1 MSIWDTPLVV
11 LAFFTWF
18 LGPPADLADVAQHEA
33 LRRQLV
39 PRSSHALTNDDV
51 AATPRR
57 PLPTPPA
64 GAADAST
71 AVPTPAAPDSAKKD
85 TETHD
90 ESWWRAR
97 ITAARE
103 TLDRDQVLAQSL
115 QSRINGLDAEA
126 SARDDPAQRQ
136 TLYLQRDRTL
146 KELEAMKDQIVK
158 DVRTLAEVEED
169 ARRQN
174 VPAGWL
180 R

>member
-1 MSIWDTPLVV
+1 MSMWDAPVVV

-33 LRRQLV
+33 LRRQLM
-39 PRSSHALTNDDV
+39 PRSTQSLTNDDV

-57 PLPTPPA
+57 PLPTMPA
-64 GAADAST
+64 SDASS
-71 AVPTPAAPDSAKKD
+71 AASTSAAAESPKKD
-85 TETHD
+85 KDGETHD
-90 ESWWRAR
+90 EGWWRGRLA
-97 ITAARE
+97 AARE
-103 TLDRDQVLAQSL
+103 TLERDQLLAQSL

-136 TLYLQRDRTL
+136 NLYLERDRTL
-146 KELEAMKDQIVK
+146 KELESMKDQLVK
-158 DVRTLAEVEED
+158 DVRALADIEEE